1 MFYSIEIRGVVQG
14 VGFRPFIYNLAV
26 SSGLNGQVSNNGY
39 GVSILLD
46 ACQEDMNLFVQK
58 IRQSRPPLCEID
70 SIKITQIK
78 KTKSFEGFS
87 IEMSKST
94 KTLSSH
100 IPSDIAMCAECES
113 ELSDKTNR
121 RFEYPFITCT
131 NCGPRY
137 SIIKNLP
144 YDRKNTSMD
153 EFVMCKKCAAEYENP
168 KDRRYH
174 AQPIGCHECGAS
186 LSLFDN
192 SGTKIES
199 KNIVDIVVQAISE
212 GKIVA
217 IKGIGGYHLVCDAS
231 NDKAVKLLRER
242 KKRPS
247 KPFGIMVKDI
257 DVAKKIAYMNA
268 KEEELFCSNRR
279 PIVLLKKRYNKA
291 PDFLHNLKIR
301 FQSKFGMT
309 KFLSLSHPELDSG
322 SSFARNL
329 LSDFVAPN
337 INQIGLFLAYTPL
350 HHLIL
355 QKLNR
360 PVVATSANISDEP
373 LCTAYDDIIK
383 LLGIWD
389 YCLEHNREI
398 LNSCDDSVAFVENEK
413 VFMLRNA
420 RGYAP
425 TYLKLPKTTDKK
437 ILALGANQKSTVAI
451 TVEDSVILSPYI
463 GDLGS
468 LSSINHFKSHMETLK
483 RIYDFTPDVVVCDKH
498 PNYESTK
505 YAKELK
511 AQNKDIELLQV
522 QHHYAHILATMGVNG
537 ITTKVLGV
545 SFDGTG
551 YGDDGN
557 LWGGEFLVCDL
568 EGYERIGQFK
578 YFKLIGGEKAI
589 KEPRRVALSFL
600 FEIYGN
606 EVFNLNNPTINSFS
620 SSEIKTL
627 LRAWRN
633 GLNAPLSSSCGRL
646 FDAVAS
652 LLDIVQVCSYEGESG
667 LLLESLYDEN
677 IAEYYEFGTQDN
689 EIDFSQI
696 VKQILD
702 EKYVRVAVSKFFNTI
717 VEIVYGMH
725 KKYDL
730 PLVLSGGV
738 FQNRVLLRLIMRKI
752 PDVILPEKFVSN
764 DGAIAYGQAIAA
776 ASKFK
781 TF

>member
-1 MFYSIEIRGVVQG
+1 MIFAIEIRGVVQG

-26 SSGLNGQVSNNGY
+26 SSGLSGEVSNNGY
-39 GVSILLD
+39 GVLILLD
-46 ACQEDMNLFVQK
+46 CSRTIADEFIQK
-58 IRQSRPPLCEID
+58 IRQNRPPLSEID

-87 IEMSKST
+87 IEMSQSAKN
-94 KTLSSH
+94 LSSH
-100 IPSDIAMCAECES
+100 IPSDIAMCAECER
-113 ELSDKTNR
+113 ELLDKINR
-121 RFEYPFITCT
+121 RFEHPFITCT

-137 SIIKNLP
+137 SIIRNLP

-153 EFVMCKKCAAEYENP
+153 EFVMCEKCAAEYKNP
-168 KDRRYH
+168 QDRRYH
-174 AQPIGCHECGAS
+174 AQPIGCHECGAR

-199 KNIVDIVVQAISE
+199 KNIVDKAVQAISD
-212 GKIVA
+212 GKIIA

-231 NDKAVKLLRER
+231 NDEAIKLLRER
-242 KKRPS
+242 KQRPS
-247 KPFGIMVKDI
+247 KPFGVMVKDI
-257 DVAKKIAYMNA
+257 DAARKIAIINA
-268 KEEELFCSNRR
+268 KEEELLCSNRR
-279 PIVLLKKRYNKA
+279 PIVLLKKRDN
-291 PDFLHNLKIR
+291 N
-301 FQSKFGMT
+301 S
-309 KFLSLSHPELDSG
+309 
-322 SSFARNL
+322 

-360 PVVATSANISDEP
+360 PVVATSANISEEP
-373 LCTAYDDIIK
+373 LCTTYDDIIR
-383 LLGIWD
+383 LRGIWD

-413 VFMLRNA
+413 IFMLRNA

-425 TYLKLPKTTDKK
+425 LYLKLPQKTDKK
-437 ILALGANQKSTVAI
+437 ILSLGANQKSTVAI

-468 LSSINHFKSHMETLK
+468 LSSIEHFKSHIETLK
-483 RIYDFTPDVVVCDKH
+483 RIYDFTPDIVVCDKH
-498 PNYESTK
+498 PSYESTK

-511 AQNKDIELLQV
+511 AQNREIKLLQV

-537 ITTKVLGV
+537 VTTKVLGV

-568 EGYERIGQFK
+568 DGYERVGQFK

-600 FEIYGN
+600 FKIYGDG
-606 EVFNLNNPTINSFS
+606 VFNLNNPTTNSFS
-620 SSEIKTL
+620 TLEIKTL
-627 LRAWRN
+627 YTAWKN

-652 LLDIVQVCSYEGESG
+652 LLDVVQVCSYEGESG
-667 LLLESLYDEN
+667 LLLESIYDEE
-677 IAEYYEFGTQDN
+677 IAEYYEFSMQDG

-696 VKQILD
+696 AKQILD
-702 EKYVRVAVSKFFNTI
+702 KEHVQVAVSKFFNTI
-717 VEIVYGMH
+717 VEIIYVMH

-730 PLVLSGGV
+730 PLVLGGGV

-752 PDVILPEKFVSN
+752 PDVILPESFVSN

-776 ASKFK
+776 LNLK
-781 TF
+781 TL

>member
-1 MFYSIEIRGVVQG
+1 MIFSIEIRGVVQG
-14 VGFRPFIYNLAV
+14 VGFRPFIYNLAI
-26 SSGLNGQVSNNGY
+26 SMHLKGQVSNNGY
-39 GVSILLD
+39 GVLILLD
-46 ACQEDMNLFVQK
+46 TCQEDMNLFVQK
-58 IRQSRPPLCEID
+58 IRQNRPPLCEID
-70 SIKITQIK
+70 SIKITELK
-78 KTKSFEGFS
+78 KIKSFDGFS
-87 IEMSKST
+87 IEMSEST

-100 IPSDIAMCAECES
+100 IPSDIAMCTECES
-113 ELSDKTNR
+113 ELSDETNR
-121 RFEYPFITCT
+121 RFEHPFITCT

-153 EFVMCKKCAAEYENP
+153 EFVMCEKCAAEYENP
-168 KDRRYH
+168 QDRRYH
-174 AQPIGCHECGAS
+174 AQPIGCHECGAR
-186 LSLFDN
+186 LSFFDN

-199 KNIVDIVVQAISE
+199 KNILDIVVQAISE

-242 KKRPS
+242 KQRPS
-247 KPFGIMVKDI
+247 KPFGVMVKD
-257 DVAKKIAYMNA
+257 VNAARQIACINA
-268 KEEELFCSNRR
+268 KEEELLCSNRR
-279 PIVLLKKRYNKA
+279 PIVLLKKRDDN
-291 PDFLHNLKIR
+291 
-301 FQSKFGMT
+301 S
-309 KFLSLSHPELDSG
+309 
-322 SSFARNL
+322 

-373 LCTAYDDIIK
+373 LCTTYDDIMK
-383 LLGIWD
+383 LRGIWD

-398 LNSCDDSVAFVENEK
+398 LNSCDDSVAFVENER

-425 TYLKLPKTTDKK
+425 LYLKLPQKTDKK
-437 ILALGANQKSTVAI
+437 ILSLGANQKSTVAI

-468 LSSINHFKSHMETLK
+468 LSSINHFKSHIETLK
-483 RIYDFTPDVVVCDKH
+483 RIYDFTPDIIVCDKH

-557 LWGGEFLVCDL
+557 LWGGEFFVCDNSS
-568 EGYERIGQFK
+568 YERVEHFK
-578 YFKLIGGEKAI
+578 YFKLLGGEKAI

-600 FEIYGN
+600 FEIYGDG
-606 EVFNLNNPTINSFS
+606 VFNLNNPTINSFS
-620 SSEIKTL
+620 VSEVKTL
-627 LRAWRN
+627 YKAWKN

-652 LLDIVQVCSYEGESG
+652 LLDVVQVCSYEGESG

-677 IAEYYEFGTQDN
+677 SAEYYEFSTQDG

-702 EKYVRVAVSKFFNTI
+702 EKDVRVAVSKFFNMI

-752 PDVILPEKFVSN
+752 PDVILPESFVSN
-764 DGAIAYGQAIAA
+764 DAAIAYGQSIAA
-776 ASKFK
+776 IQI
-781 TF
+781 T

>member
-14 VGFRPFIYNLAV
+14 VGFRPFIYNLAI
-26 SSGLNGQVSNNGY
+26 SMHLKGQVSNNGY
-39 GVSILLD
+39 GVLILLD
-46 ACQEDMNLFVQK
+46 ACQEKLDEFIQK
-58 IRQSRPPLCEID
+58 IRQNRPPLSEID

-78 KTKSFEGFS
+78 KTKSFDGFS
-87 IEMSKST
+87 IQMSESA

-113 ELSDKTNR
+113 ELKDKTNR
-121 RFEYPFITCT
+121 RFEYLFITCT

-174 AQPIGCHECGAS
+174 AQPIGCHECGAM

-199 KNIVDIVVQAISE
+199 KNIIDEVVQAISE

-231 NDKAVKLLRER
+231 NDEAVKLLRER

-247 KPFGIMVKDI
+247 KPFGVMIKDI
-257 DVAKKIAYMNA
+257 DIAKKIATMNA
-268 KEEELFCSNRR
+268 KEEELLCSNRR
-279 PIVLLKKRYNKA
+279 PIVLLKKRDDN
-291 PDFLHNLKIR
+291 H
-301 FQSKFGMT
+301 
-309 KFLSLSHPELDSG
+309 
-322 SSFARNL
+322 

-373 LCTAYDDIIK
+373 LCTTYDDIMK
-383 LLGIWD
+383 LRGIWD

-425 TYLKLPKTTDKK
+425 LYLKLPQKTDRK

-468 LSSINHFKSHMETLK
+468 LTSIEHYKSHIETLK
-483 RIYDFTPDVVVCDKH
+483 RIYDFAPDVVVCDKH

-511 AQNKDIELLQV
+511 AQNKDLELLQV
-522 QHHYAHILATMGVNG
+522 QHHYAHLLATMGVNG

-557 LWGGEFLVCDL
+557 LWGGEFLVCNL
-568 EGYERIGQFK
+568 EGYERVGQFK

-600 FEIYGN
+600 FEIYGDG
-606 EVFNLNNPTINSFS
+606 VFNLNNLTINSFS
-620 SSEIKTL
+620 SLEIKTL
-627 LRAWRN
+627 YTAWKN
-633 GLNAPLSSSCGRL
+633 GLNSPLSSSCGRL

-652 LLDIVQVCSYEGESG
+652 LLDVIQVCSYEGESG
-667 LLLESLYDEN
+667 LLLESLYDED
-677 IAEYYEFGTQDN
+677 ITEYYKFSMQDN

-696 VKQILD
+696 AKQILD
-702 EKYVRVAVSKFFNTI
+702 EENVHRAVSKFFNTI
-717 VEIVYGMH
+717 VEIIYLVH

-752 PDVILPEKFVSN
+752 PDVVLPEMFVSN
-764 DGAIAYGQAIAA
+764 DGAIAYGQAISALNL
-776 ASKFK
+776 K
-781 TF
+781 TL

>member
-1 MFYSIEIRGVVQG
+1 MIFSIEIRGVVQG
-14 VGFRPFIYNLAV
+14 VGFRPFIYNLAI
-26 SSGLNGQVSNNGY
+26 SMHLKGQVSNNGY
-39 GVSILLD
+39 GVLILLD
-46 ACQEDMNLFVQK
+46 TCQEDMNLFVQK
-58 IRQSRPPLCEID
+58 IRQNRPPLCEID

-78 KTKSFEGFS
+78 KTKSFDGFS
-87 IEMSKST
+87 IEMSEST

-100 IPSDIAMCAECES
+100 IPSDIAMCTECES
-113 ELSDKTNR
+113 ELSDEANR
-121 RFEYPFITCT
+121 RFEHPFITCT

-137 SIIKNLP
+137 SIIRNLP

-153 EFVMCKKCAAEYENP
+153 EFVMCEKCAAEYKNP

-174 AQPIGCHECGAS
+174 AQPIGCHECGAR

-192 SGTKIES
+192 SSTKIES

-231 NDKAVKLLRER
+231 NDKALKLLRER
-242 KKRPS
+242 KQRPS
-247 KPFGIMVKDI
+247 KPFGVMVKD
-257 DVAKKIAYMNA
+257 VNAARQIACINA
-268 KEEELFCSNRR
+268 KEEELLCSNRR
-279 PIVLLKKRYNKA
+279 PIVLLKKRDDN
-291 PDFLHNLKIR
+291 
-301 FQSKFGMT
+301 S
-309 KFLSLSHPELDSG
+309 
-322 SSFARNL
+322 

-373 LCTAYDDIIK
+373 LCTTYDDIMK
-383 LLGIWD
+383 LRGIWD

-398 LNSCDDSVAFVENEK
+398 LNSCDDSVAFVENER

-425 TYLKLPKTTDKK
+425 LYLKLPQKTDKK

-468 LSSINHFKSHMETLK
+468 LSSIEHFKSHIETLK
-483 RIYDFTPDVVVCDKH
+483 RIYDFTPDIVVCDKH

-557 LWGGEFLVCDL
+557 LWGGEFFVCDNSS
-568 EGYERIGQFK
+568 YERVEHFK
-578 YFKLIGGEKAI
+578 YFKLLGGEKAI

-600 FEIYGN
+600 FEIYGDG
-606 EVFNLNNPTINSFS
+606 VFNLNNPTIASFRKE
-620 SSEIKTL
+620 EIKTL
-627 LRAWRN
+627 YTAWKN

-652 LLDIVQVCSYEGESG
+652 LLDVVQVCSYEGESG
-667 LLLESLYDEN
+667 LLLESFYDEN
-677 IAEYYEFGTQDN
+677 SAEYYEFSMQDN

-702 EKYVRVAVSKFFNTI
+702 EKDVRVAVSKFFNTI
-717 VEIVYGMH
+717 VEIIYGMH

-730 PLVLSGGV
+730 PLVLGGGV

-752 PDVILPEKFVSN
+752 PDVILPESFVSN
-764 DGAIAYGQAIAA
+764 DAAIAYGQSIAA
-776 ASKFK
+776 IQI
-781 TF
+781 T

>member
-14 VGFRPFIYNLAV
+14 VGFRPFIYNLAT
-26 SSGLNGQVSNNGY
+26 SSGLSGEVSNNGY
-39 GVSILLD
+39 GVLILLD
-46 ACQEDMNLFVQK
+46 ATKEELDVFVQK
-58 IRQSRPPLCEID
+58 IRQNRPPLSEID

-78 KTKSFEGFS
+78 KTKSFECFS
-87 IEMSKST
+87 IQMSESAKS
-94 KTLSSH
+94 LSSH

-113 ELSDKTNR
+113 ELKDKTNR
-121 RFEYPFITCT
+121 RFEHPFITCT

-153 EFVMCKKCAAEYENP
+153 EFVMCKKCAAEYKNP
-168 KDRRYH
+168 QDRRYH
-174 AQPIGCHECGAS
+174 AQPIGCHECGAR
-186 LSLFDN
+186 LFLFDN

-199 KNIVDIVVQAISE
+199 KNIIDEVVQAISE

-217 IKGIGGYHLVCDAS
+217 IKGIGGYHLVCDAT

-247 KPFGIMVKDI
+247 KPFGVMVKDI
-257 DVAKKIAYMNA
+257 DGAKKIAIINA
-268 KEEELFCSNRR
+268 KEEELLCSNRR
-279 PIVLLKKRYNKA
+279 PIVLLKKRDDNA
-291 PDFLHNLKIR
+291 I
-301 FQSKFGMT
+301 
-309 KFLSLSHPELDSG
+309 SG
-322 SSFARNL
+322 FI
-329 LSDFVAPN
+329 APN
-337 INQIGLFLAYTPL
+337 INQVGLFLAYTPL
-350 HHLIL
+350 HYLIL
-355 QKLNR
+355 QRLNT
-360 PVVATSANISDEP
+360 PIVATSANISDEP
-373 LCTAYDDIIK
+373 LCTTYDDIMK

-425 TYLKLPKTTDKK
+425 LYLKLPQTTSKK
-437 ILALGANQKSTVAI
+437 ILSLGANQKSTVAI
-451 TVEDSVILSPYI
+451 TVEESVILSPYI

-468 LSSINHFKSHMETLK
+468 LSSINHFKSHIETLK

-498 PNYESTK
+498 LNYESTK
-505 YAKELK
+505 YAKELV
-511 AQNKDIELLQV
+511 AQNQEIELLQV
-522 QHHYAHILATMGVNG
+522 QHHYAHILATMGVKG

-568 EGYERIGQFK
+568 EGYERVGQFK

-600 FEIYGN
+600 FEIYGDG
-606 EVFNLNNPTINSFS
+606 VFNLNNPTINSFS
-620 SSEIKTL
+620 AAEIKTL
-627 LRAWRN
+627 YTAYKN
-633 GLNAPLSSSCGRL
+633 GLNSPLSSSCGRL

-652 LLDIVQVCSYEGESG
+652 LLDVVQVCSYEGESG
-667 LLLESLYDEN
+667 LLLESLYDED
-677 IAEYYEFGTQDN
+677 ITEYYEFSTQDN

-696 VKQILD
+696 AKQILD
-702 EKYVRVAVSKFFNTI
+702 EKNSRIAVSKFFNTI
-717 VEIVYGMH
+717 VEIVYKMH
-725 KKYDL
+725 KKYNL
-730 PLVLSGGV
+730 PLVLGGGV
-738 FQNRVLLRLIMRKI
+738 FQNRMLLRLIMKKI
-752 PDVILPEKFVSN
+752 PDVILPEMFVSN
-764 DGAIAYGQAIAA
+764 DASIAYGQAIAA
-776 ASKFK
+776 LNLK
-781 TF
+781 TI

>member
-1 MFYSIEIRGVVQG
+1 MIFSIEIRGVVQG
-14 VGFRPFIYNLAV
+14 VGFRPFIYNLAI
-26 SSGLNGQVSNNGY
+26 SMHLKGQVSNNGY
-39 GVSILLD
+39 GVLILLD
-46 ACQEDMNLFVQK
+46 TCQEDMNLFVQK
-58 IRQSRPPLCEID
+58 IRQNRPPLCEID

-78 KTKSFEGFS
+78 KTKSFDGFS
-87 IEMSKST
+87 IEMSEST

-100 IPSDIAMCAECES
+100 IPSDIAMCTECES
-113 ELSDKTNR
+113 ELSDEANR
-121 RFEYPFITCT
+121 RFEHPFITCT

-137 SIIKNLP
+137 SIIRNLP

-153 EFVMCKKCAAEYENP
+153 EFVMCEKCAAEYKNP

-174 AQPIGCHECGAS
+174 AQPIGCHECGAR
-186 LSLFDN
+186 LSLFDK

-199 KNIVDIVVQAISE
+199 QNILDIVVQAISE
-212 GKIVA
+212 GEIVA

-231 NDKAVKLLRER
+231 NDKALKLLRER

-247 KPFGIMVKDI
+247 KPFGVMVKD
-257 DVAKKIAYMNA
+257 VNAARQIACINA
-268 KEEELFCSNRR
+268 KEEELLCSNRR
-279 PIVLLKKRYNKA
+279 PIVLLKKRDDN
-291 PDFLHNLKIR
+291 
-301 FQSKFGMT
+301 S
-309 KFLSLSHPELDSG
+309 
-322 SSFARNL
+322 

-373 LCTAYDDIIK
+373 LCTTYDDIMK
-383 LLGIWD
+383 LRGIWD

-398 LNSCDDSVAFVENEK
+398 VNSCDDSVAFVENER

-425 TYLKLPKTTDKK
+425 LYLKLPQKTDKK

-468 LSSINHFKSHMETLK
+468 LSSINHFKSHIETLK
-483 RIYDFTPDVVVCDKH
+483 RIYDFTADIVVCDQH

-511 AQNKDIELLQV
+511 AKNKEIELVQV
-522 QHHYAHILATMGVNG
+522 QHHYAHILATMGVKG

-568 EGYERIGQFK
+568 EGYERVGHFK
-578 YFKLIGGEKAI
+578 YFKLLGGEKAI

-600 FEIYGN
+600 FEIYGDG
-606 EVFNLNNPTINSFS
+606 VFNLNNPTIASFRKE
-620 SSEIKTL
+620 EIKTL
-627 LRAWRN
+627 YTAWKN

-652 LLDIVQVCSYEGESG
+652 LLDVVQVCSYEGESG

-677 IAEYYEFGTQDN
+677 SAEYYEFSTQDN

-702 EKYVRVAVSKFFNTI
+702 EKDVRVAVSKFFNMI

-752 PDVILPEKFVSN
+752 PDVILPESFVSN
-764 DGAIAYGQAIAA
+764 DAAIAYGQAIAA
-776 ASKFK
+776 VQI
-781 TF
+781 T